1 MTLPKSSILK
11 EIKGP
16 VIAVTIWSTF
26 ISLIHLFLRQ
36 RNMTQA
42 AKAMTISSKPHAL
55 LVSALGL
62 LLVFRTN
69 SAYQRFAEGRKIWE
83 QILSISRNMSRMASL
98 YSNDL
103 GEDRR
108 KRVFRLLSAFPYLL
122 RHHIQPQCLGDC
134 DAIKGSPY
142 AILLNQPASRVRGVG
157 SNSRTVPSNNECWI
171 DRRSCHGVYYPTW
184 HCLNAPTLQIV
195 HCGPAIACPA
205 RLSVYHTVTIFRL
218 ERIQFLG
225 QIDKLSQCIGE
236 CERIHQTTV
245 PLNYARHSLRS
256 LTLWLAT
263 LPFCLISEF
272 GIITGP
278 VVGAMAWLLLGVYQ
292 IGFTIEDPFQGSSLR
307 LSLLCDA
314 VYRDV
319 MYYIGHGSAVAGSCD
334 GSGDGENARDSAY
347 RRLEEELEEWNALDT
362 QIISNQPS
370 LVIRVAP

>member
-1 MTLPKSSILK
+1 
-11 EIKGP
+11 
-16 VIAVTIWSTF
+16 
-26 ISLIHLFLRQ
+26 
-36 RNMTQA
+36 
-42 AKAMTISSKPHAL
+42 
-55 LVSALGL
+55 
-62 LLVFRTN
+62 
-69 SAYQRFAEGRKIWE
+69 
-83 QILSISRNMSRMASL
+83 MASL

-134 DAIKGSPY
+134 DVIKESPY
-142 AILLNQPASRVRGVG
+142 AILLSQPASRVRSVG
-157 SNSRTVPSNNECWI
+157 SNSRTVPLNNECWI
-171 DRRSCHGVYYPTW
+171 DRRSLPW
-184 HCLNAPTLQIV
+184 CLLPDAALLKCANAANRPLW
-195 HCGPAIACPA
+195 ACD
-205 RLSVYHTVTIFRL
+205 RLSREIVSVPYNNNFSSL

-347 RRLEEELEEWNALDT
+347 RRLEEELEEWIALDT